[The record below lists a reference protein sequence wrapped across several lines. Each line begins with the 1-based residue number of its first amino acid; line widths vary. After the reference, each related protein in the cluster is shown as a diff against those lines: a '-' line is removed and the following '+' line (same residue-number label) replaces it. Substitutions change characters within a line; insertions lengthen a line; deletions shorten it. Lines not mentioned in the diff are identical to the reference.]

1 MRRGAVTRGEPWV
14 LCLCRHRVSVC
25 VARVVV
31 AAGRVCQGPRRTGK
45 HRGVLATVVDAPL
58 VGVGGGGNA
67 VSAAVYGCVAATVP
81 CMPSRACEQEK
92 VRAGNTHVVV
102 WYVGVDGGESE

>member
-1 MRRGAVTRGEPWV
+1 
-14 LCLCRHRVSVC
+14 
-25 VARVVV
+25 
-31 AAGRVCQGPRRTGK
+31 
-45 HRGVLATVVDAPL
+45 
-58 VGVGGGGNA
+58 

-81 CMPSRACEQEK
+81 CMPSRPCEQEK